1 MLGRQSDVGSVIGSQ
16 IEASGELQHLAECCR
31 QFDRLDLDRQ
41 GAQQLA
47 KPWQLAGVQAAATF
61 RRAES
66 VGEMLIVGAYLL
78 RARPEAA
85 ARSEDIGVSRDGDA
99 IER

>member
-1 MLGRQSDVGSVIGSQ
+1 MAETRGRPAGRVLVGG
-16 IEASGELQHLAECCR
+16 L
-31 QFDRLDLDRQ
+31 
-41 GAQQLA
+41 
-47 KPWQLAGVQAAATF
+47 LAGWGGFNLVEGTINHQILGLHHVRPARDEVLYDIGFLMWGTA
-61 RRAES
+61 
-66 VGEMLIVGAYLL
+66 MLIVGAYLL

>member
-1 MLGRQSDVGSVIGSQ
+1 MAETRERPAGRVLVGG
-16 IEASGELQHLAECCR
+16 L
-31 QFDRLDLDRQ
+31 
-41 GAQQLA
+41 
-47 KPWQLAGVQAAATF
+47 LAGWGGFNLVEGTINHQILGFTTCARGDEVLYDIGFLMWGTA
-61 RRAES
+61 
-66 VGEMLIVGAYLL
+66 MLIVGAYLL

>member
-1 MLGRQSDVGSVIGSQ
+1 VRPGRDEVLYDIGFLMWGT
-16 IEASGELQHLAECCR
+16 A
-31 QFDRLDLDRQ
+31 
-41 GAQQLA
+41 
-47 KPWQLAGVQAAATF
+47 
-61 RRAES
+61 
-66 VGEMLIVGAYLL
+66 MLIVGAYLL